1 MKTTFEFLGILL
13 MLASATASAATDA
26 ATNVATPSDRNL
38 AFIYDMPIEELDPIA
53 MESTRGGLGPL
64 ALALGIA
71 GVDLAFDELLLG
83 YLCPSLCAVE
93 ATLLYGG
100 SVTRSS

>member
-1 MKTTFEFLGILL
+1 MSVKTTCEFLGVLF

-26 ATNVATPSDRNL
+26 AINVTSPSDRNL
-38 AFIYDMPIEELDPIA
+38 AFSYDMPIEELDPIA

-71 GVDLAFDELLLG
+71 GVDLALMSFYWG
-83 YLCPSLCAVE
+83 IYVPHYAPSRPHYYTE
-93 ATLLYGG
+93 AP
-100 SVTRSS
+100 

>member
-13 MLASATASAATDA
+13 MLASATASA

-71 GVDLAFDELLLG
+71 G
-83 YLCPSLCAVE
+83 AVSYTHL
-93 ATLLYGG
+93 TLPTIY
-100 SVTRSS
+100 SV